1 MTSVATASSPNLLE
15 TNPMSNVVTLRSA
28 ASAPRGLAH
37 LIAALTNAIGAT
49 VEVFAEA
56 AEMSAAARSRFPSA
70 D

>member
-1 MTSVATASSPNLLE
+1 
-15 TNPMSNVVTLRSA
+15 MSNVVSLRSA

>member
-1 MTSVATASSPNLLE
+1 
-15 TNPMSNVVTLRSA
+15 MSNVASVRS

-37 LIAALTNAIGAT
+37 LIAAVTNAIEAAF
-49 VEVFAEA
+49 EVVAEA

>member
-1 MTSVATASSPNLLE
+1 MTSIATASSQSLLE
-15 TNPMSNVVTLRSA
+15 TNSMSNVASVQSA

-37 LIAALTNAIGAT
+37 LIAAVTNVIEAAF
-49 VEVFAEA
+49 EVFAEA

>member
-1 MTSVATASSPNLLE
+1 MTPLATASSPSLLE
-15 TNPMSNVVTLRSA
+15 TNAMSNVASVRS

-37 LIAALTNAIGAT
+37 LIAAVTNAIEAAF
-49 VEVFAEA
+49 EVVAEA